1 MQKIREIVK
10 QIGGS
15 DELADQL
22 IAAVQ
27 EHVESERVTV
37 QEEYKAKIQKAKQVC
52 LEEVAAEKA
61 RIARKVEVFIE
72 SKVASIERAAGKTR
86 AIEESAAVAQLR
98 QIQKILGGE
107 GGNSAELEALNRKLA
122 RIAEQTAS
130 IKEERDV
137 AVRKANQANM
147 IAAKTLRRLR
157 TFEEQAAKP
166 GKTVTEDDAAA
177 TATATETAEA
187 TTAATTTTTAEA
199 PVTTTEKPTE
209 EIQAIRVESEV
220 PVTTQASQADL
231 PAQIKPEELVASAAV
246 LSPDQIAA
254 QMGEEPQV

>member
-15 DELADQL
+15 EELADQL
-22 IAAVQ
+22 IEAVQ
-27 EHVESERVTV
+27 EHVETQRTAIA
-37 QEEYKAKIQKAKQVC
+37 EEYKTKIQKAKQVC
-52 LEEVAAEKA
+52 LEEVASEKA

-72 SKVASIERAAGKTR
+72 SKVASIERSAGKTR
-86 AIEESAAVAQLR
+86 AVEESAAVAQLR
-98 QIQKILGGE
+98 QVQKVLGVGGE

-147 IAAKTLRRLR
+147 IAARTLRRLR

-166 GKTVTEDDAAA
+166 GTVVKEDEAAPVVPAETTE
-177 TATATETAEA
+177 
-187 TTAATTTTTAEA
+187 TTTAVEPA
-199 PVTTTEKPTE
+199 VTTTETKPE
-209 EIQAIRVESEV
+209 EIAAVRTESEE

-231 PAQIKPEELVASAAV
+231 PAQVKLEEPVVAF
-246 LSPDQIAA
+246 SPDQIAA
-254 QMGEEPQV
+254 QMAEEPSV

>member
-15 DELADQL
+15 EELADQL
-22 IAAVQ
+22 IEAVQ
-27 EHVESERVTV
+27 EHVETQRTAIA
-37 QEEYKAKIQKAKQVC
+37 EEYKTKIQKAKQVC
-52 LEEVAAEKA
+52 LEEVASEKA

-86 AIEESAAVAQLR
+86 AVEESAAVAQLR
-98 QIQKILGGE
+98 QVQKVLGVGGE

-147 IAAKTLRRLR
+147 IAARTLRRLR

-166 GKTVTEDDAAA
+166 GTVVKEDEA
-177 TATATETAEA
+177 ATETTE
-187 TTAATTTTTAEA
+187 TTTAVEPA
-199 PVTTTEKPTE
+199 VTTTETKPE
-209 EIQAIRVESEV
+209 EIAAVRTESEE

-231 PAQIKPEELVASAAV
+231 PAQVKQEEPVVAF
-246 LSPDQIAA
+246 SPDQIAA
-254 QMGEEPQV
+254 QMAEEPSV

>member
-15 DELADQL
+15 EELADQL
-22 IAAVQ
+22 IEAVQ
-27 EHVESERVTV
+27 EHVETQRTAIA
-37 QEEYKAKIQKAKQVC
+37 EEYKTKIQKAKQVC
-52 LEEVAAEKA
+52 LEEVASEKA

-72 SKVASIERAAGKTR
+72 SKVASIERSAGKTR
-86 AIEESAAVAQLR
+86 AVEESAAVAQLR
-98 QIQKILGGE
+98 QVQKVLGVGGE

-147 IAAKTLRRLR
+147 IAARTLRRLR

-166 GKTVTEDDAAA
+166 GTVVKEDEA
-177 TATATETAEA
+177 ATETTE
-187 TTAATTTTTAEA
+187 TTTAVEPA
-199 PVTTTEKPTE
+199 VTTTETKPE
-209 EIQAIRVESEV
+209 EIAAVRTESEE

-231 PAQIKPEELVASAAV
+231 PAQVKLEEPVVAF
-246 LSPDQIAA
+246 SPDQIAA
-254 QMGEEPQV
+254 QMAEEPSV

>member
-15 DELADQL
+15 EELADQL
-22 IAAVQ
+22 IEAVQ
-27 EHVESERVTV
+27 EHVETQRTAIA
-37 QEEYKAKIQKAKQVC
+37 EEYKTKIQKAKQVC
-52 LEEVAAEKA
+52 LEEVASEKA

-72 SKVASIERAAGKTR
+72 SKVASIERSAGKTR
-86 AIEESAAVAQLR
+86 AVEESAAVAQLR
-98 QIQKILGGE
+98 QVQKVLGVGGE

-147 IAAKTLRRLR
+147 IAARTLRRLR

-166 GKTVTEDDAAA
+166 GTVVKEDEAETTE
-177 TATATETAEA
+177 
-187 TTAATTTTTAEA
+187 TTTAVEPA
-199 PVTTTEKPTE
+199 VTTTETKPE
-209 EIQAIRVESEV
+209 EIAAVRVESEE

-231 PAQIKPEELVASAAV
+231 PAQVKPEESVAAF
-246 LSPDQIAA
+246 SPAQIAA
-254 QMGEEPQV
+254 QMGVEEQV

>member
-15 DELADQL
+15 EELADQL
-22 IAAVQ
+22 IEAVQ
-27 EHVESERVTV
+27 EHVETQRTAIV
-37 QEEYKAKIQKAKQVC
+37 EEYKTKIQKAKQVC
-52 LEEVAAEKA
+52 LEEVASEKA

-72 SKVASIERAAGKTR
+72 SKVASIERSAGKTR
-86 AIEESAAVAQLR
+86 AVEESAAVAQLR
-98 QIQKILGGE
+98 QVQKVLGVGGE

-147 IAAKTLRRLR
+147 IAARTLRRLR

-166 GKTVTEDDAAA
+166 GNVVKEDEA
-177 TATATETAEA
+177 ATETTE
-187 TTAATTTTTAEA
+187 TTTAVEPA
-199 PVTTTEKPTE
+199 VTTTETKPE
-209 EIQAIRVESEV
+209 EIQAVRTESEE

-231 PAQIKPEELVASAAV
+231 PAQVKPEETEVAI
-246 LSPDQIAA
+246 LSPAQIAA
-254 QMGEEPQV
+254 QMGVEEQI

>member
-15 DELADQL
+15 EELADQL
-22 IAAVQ
+22 IEAVQ
-27 EHVESERVTV
+27 EHVETQRTAIT
-37 QEEYKAKIQKAKQVC
+37 EEYKTKIQKAKQVC
-52 LEEVAAEKA
+52 LEEVASEKA

-72 SKVASIERAAGKTR
+72 SKVASIERSAGKTR
-86 AIEESAAVAQLR
+86 AVEESAAVAQLR
-98 QIQKILGGE
+98 QVQKVLGVGGE

-147 IAAKTLRRLR
+147 IAARTLRRLR

-166 GKTVTEDDAAA
+166 GNVVKEDEA
-177 TATATETAEA
+177 ATET
-187 TTAATTTTTAEA
+187 TTNAVE
-199 PVTTTEKPTE
+199 PDVTTTETKPE
-209 EIQAIRVESEV
+209 EIAAVRTESEE

-231 PAQIKPEELVASAAV
+231 PAQVKLEEPVVAF
-246 LSPDQIAA
+246 SPDQIAA
-254 QMGEEPQV
+254 QMAEEPSV

>member
-15 DELADQL
+15 EELADQL
-22 IAAVQ
+22 IEAVQ
-27 EHVESERVTV
+27 EHVETQRTAIA
-37 QEEYKAKIQKAKQVC
+37 EEYKTKIQKAKQVC
-52 LEEVAAEKA
+52 LEEVASEKA

-72 SKVASIERAAGKTR
+72 SKVASIERSAGKTR
-86 AIEESAAVAQLR
+86 AVEESAAVAQLR
-98 QIQKILGGE
+98 QVQKVLGVGGE

-147 IAAKTLRRLR
+147 IAARTLRRLR

-166 GKTVTEDDAAA
+166 GTVVKEDEA
-177 TATATETAEA
+177 ATETTE
-187 TTAATTTTTAEA
+187 TTTAVEPA
-199 PVTTTEKPTE
+199 VTTTETKPE
-209 EIQAIRVESEV
+209 EIAAVRVESEE

-231 PAQIKPEELVASAAV
+231 PVQVKPEEPVAAF
-246 LSPDQIAA
+246 SPDQIAA
-254 QMGEEPQV
+254 QMAEEPSV

>member
-15 DELADQL
+15 EELADQL
-22 IAAVQ
+22 IEAVQ
-27 EHVESERVTV
+27 EHVETQRTAIA
-37 QEEYKAKIQKAKQVC
+37 EEYKTKIQKAKQVC
-52 LEEVAAEKA
+52 LEEVASEKA

-72 SKVASIERAAGKTR
+72 SKVASIERSAGKTR
-86 AIEESAAVAQLR
+86 AVEESAAVAQLR
-98 QIQKILGGE
+98 QVQKVLGVGGE

-147 IAAKTLRRLR
+147 IAARTLRRLR

-166 GKTVTEDDAAA
+166 GTVVKEDEA
-177 TATATETAEA
+177 ATETTE
-187 TTAATTTTTAEA
+187 TTTAVEPA
-199 PVTTTEKPTE
+199 VTTTETKPE
-209 EIQAIRVESEV
+209 EIAAVRVESEE

-231 PAQIKPEELVASAAV
+231 PAQVKPEESVAAF
-246 LSPDQIAA
+246 SPAQIAA
-254 QMGEEPQV
+254 QMGVEEQI